1 MNLIN
6 TINTLINK
14 REFDAKTKQE
24 IKEANEINKRANI
37 VSIGQ
42 IQMRAISA
50 NGNAP
55 TKVMQPMAQQRAKNL
70 IEELGIKYL
79 TELSAN
85 FSYPI
90 LDGTQSKWV
99 EEMEEITESETSFKC
114 LNLTPKRLGT
124 YVEYSRDLVL
134 NPSTNVAESIQEDLI
149 NSIYEKVQNT
159 MFNDIYNSSEPSQIN
174 TYSDIIDFEF
184 KASQNKISN
193 GVYIVSP
200 NAAKALKLMKNGDT
214 PIYTNGMIN
223 GNRVIETPSL
233 EGNAVIFGD
242 FTKMLLAQWGS
253 IDITYDDVTK
263 ASKGIIRLIANS
275 YWNWGAIDSN
285 AFVVAEMV

>member
-99 EEMEEITESETSFKC
+99 EEMEEITESETSFKG

-159 MFNDIYNSSEPSQIN
+159 MFNDIYNSFEPSQIN